1 MSSDE
6 ISAEFDRFSRDIA
19 SDPIMV
25 LLARWR
31 RSAFIDALRRRPDVV
46 DVIPSGSLA
55 RGTHVG
61 PIHDVDL
68 IVVFDQTK
76 HPEWRGGGS
85 AQAALEH
92 TQTGIRETLQS
103 GPLSLVHD
111 TELRNHVVKCSL
123 DPSLGPFDLV
133 IPGAPP
139 VDVMPAVRAGSHL
152 RVPERRSDRWIDVDP
167 ERLMKMVAA
176 RQREWSNFDQVV
188 RMIKDWAEHHGL
200 HMKSLAVEV
209 LVLTY
214 LPRPGLFE
222 TVSCSDAIA
231 RFFEAASRAHITRLV
246 DPAGRCGEI
255 DPHMNY
261 AALRKAL
268 ADSADLARKAV
279 EAERAWENRH
289 LSRDGVTHP
298 SVFWQQIFGKKRFRR
313 PRVWYWSPY
322 FPEATPS
329 PESRPWFD
337 QRTERA
343 DESAWSWRLW
353 RAEPGSHRDEPGPH
367 RDEPGPEPDE
377 PGPHPDRPGPHPD
390 RPGPYPSDAG
400 GYWGPASG
408 GPPGG
413 PAGPGAPAHGAPEP
427 ATLADAI
434 RSSAQEVPIT
444 PSVFG

>member
-1 MSSDE
+1 MISDE
-6 ISAEFDRFSRDIA
+6 ISAEFDRFGREIA

-46 DVIPSGSLA
+46 EIIPSGSLA

-68 IVVFDQTK
+68 IVVFDQTM
-76 HPEWRGGGS
+76 HPEWRGSGS

-92 TQTGIRETLQS
+92 TQTGIRGSLHG

-111 TELRNHVVKCSL
+111 TELRNHVVKCRL

-200 HMKSLAVEV
+200 HLKSVAVEV
-209 LVLTY
+209 LVLMY

-222 TVSCSDAIA
+222 SMSCSDAIA
-231 RFFEAASRAHITRLV
+231 RFFEKASRAHITKLV
-246 DPAGRCGEI
+246 DPARHRVI
-255 DPHMNY
+255 DPGMDY
-261 AALRKAL
+261 GALREAL
-268 ADSADLARKAV
+268 ADSARWARKAV
-279 EAERAWENRH
+279 EDERAWENRH

-298 SVFWQQIFGKKRFRR
+298 SVAWQQVFGKKRFRR
-313 PRVWYWSPY
+313 PRVWYWAPY
-322 FPEATPS
+322 FPEATPV

-337 QRTERA
+337 QHDRSRA
-343 DESAWSWRLW
+343 
-353 RAEPGSHRDEPGPH
+353 
-367 RDEPGPEPDE
+367 
-377 PGPHPDRPGPHPD
+377 
-390 RPGPYPSDAG
+390 
-400 GYWGPASG
+400 
-408 GPPGG
+408 
-413 PAGPGAPAHGAPEP
+413 
-427 ATLADAI
+427 
-434 RSSAQEVPIT
+434 
-444 PSVFG
+444 